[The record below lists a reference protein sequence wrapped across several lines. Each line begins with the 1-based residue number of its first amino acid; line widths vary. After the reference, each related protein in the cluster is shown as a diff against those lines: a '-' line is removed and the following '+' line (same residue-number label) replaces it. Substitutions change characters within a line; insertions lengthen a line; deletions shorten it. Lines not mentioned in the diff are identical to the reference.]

1 MTHCPLPFLVQ
12 DPPNWMMQRQIG
24 AGDDMEL
31 EDGAPSTS
39 EVTVYSEVQLTA
51 KERGYEEAFGEIKRS
66 LTTRWS

>member
-1 MTHCPLPFLVQ
+1 
-12 DPPNWMMQRQIG
+12 MMQRQIG

-66 LTTRWS
+66 LTTR